1 MTTTWIPS
9 AEAFGTPTQILGVG
23 PEGIPSAEAFGA
35 ASITHSSVTLVQP
48 TGIPSGET
56 FGATS
61 QAFVLDPSGIPSA
74 ETFGSSVVNEAT
86 TVLLVSGSTSGT
98 SLLLLGDV
106 PLAATFTG
114 TSDLTATVIRVI
126 SLDPTIYGYGDL
138 VWSGPLPVYGVA
150 ILSAFLDL
158 VRVPRPLCP
167 PLPVKKFRYNQTLGR
182 GDLEIVITDTSG
194 QPFAPVS
201 ITFTF
206 YQVVRGGQRQ
216 QVGPMR
222 RRPVPDQREGQPG
235 RYYVT
240 GTAGELGQPGEWIC
254 VWTYQRSWWTSAV
267 KVEQAFRVE
276 AAHVYGCG
284 CGCERDGYR
293 RKRGWL

>member
-1 MTTTWIPS
+1 VPVIIDLSGTLPGAGDLS
-9 AEAFGTPTQILGVG
+9 AN
-23 PEGIPSAEAFGA
+23 PEYIFYL
-35 ASITHSSVTLVQP
+35 T
-48 TGIPSGET
+48 ET
-56 FGATS
+56 FSGA
-61 QAFVLDPSGIPSA
+61 G
-74 ETFGSSVVNEAT
+74 GSSGVPH
-86 TVLLVSGSTSGT
+86 LLHRFSGGLSGSG
-98 SLLLLGDV
+98 SLSASLTQQLLFGGQV
-106 PLAATFTG
+106 T
-114 TSDLTATVIRVI
+114 
-126 SLDPTIYGYGDL
+126 GYGDL
-138 VWSGPLPVYGVA
+138 EDTLIRQASAAIEGTSSFETQAGLIIHVIPLPLAGVGDMHDSMPLPLSGQS
-150 ILSAFLDL
+150 IFSAFMDL

-167 PLPVKKFRYNQTLGR
+167 PAPVKRFRYNQTLGR

-194 QPFAPVS
+194 QPFSPVS

-267 KVEQAFRVE
+267 QVEQAFRVE